1 MNVGSILVSSNIFF
15 FIQKSNI
22 STSIQNDIDLGA
34 YDDVFKKKKNNL
46 SPFLSTQLVHALRH
60 GNGDPKKLTEYR
72 FQSHPFSEQN
82 TLSLARFR
90 FPFVS
95 FPIKSKP
102 KFFIP
107 PLSNPRTLCR
117 YLKNIIIFPLC
128 LASLV
133 LSC

>member
-1 MNVGSILVSSNIFF
+1 MGSRAALPTMKLGSILVSSNIFF
-15 FIQKSNI
+15 LILETNI
-22 STSIQNDIDLGA
+22 STSIQNYINLGA
-34 YDDVFKKKKNNL
+34 YEDAFKKKNNL
-46 SPFLSTQLVHALRH
+46 STFLSTQLVHALRH

-82 TLSLARFR
+82 TLSLAHFR

-107 PLSNPRTLCR
+107 SPR
-117 YLKNIIIFPLC
+117 
-128 LASLV
+128 S
-133 LSC
+133 